1 MVEFVYVWKC
11 QVTHRWPS
19 RKGSRG
25 EWLVGIT
32 STSQVFLV
40 GVYLIFLCICTRAYV
55 HIHAYDCLYIYIH
68 AYDCLYIYIHVCDM
82 YQYIHIWTCIPI
94 HIHIHVYIHLF
105 CFSSHATVSLR
116 LRSVFALRFSS
127 QYCSRVPFPPHH
139 LFSLFLSFSPWC
151 IILKQQLQTS
161 KPPGTQASLRNNDWY
176 GASLAINK
184 LNSTASRLIS
194 HEFYVS
200 DAFWK
205 PRRIVPSHQLA
216 FPTCSASVSPSK
228 KM

>member
-1 MVEFVYVWKC
+1 VKFDGRVRIRVNVSSHTQVTLSQRKSRWMTRWHYFNFAGILSWCVSEFFVYMY
-11 QVTHRWPS
+11 TR
-19 RKGSRG
+19 
-25 EWLVGIT
+25 
-32 STSQVFLV
+32 
-40 GVYLIFLCICTRAYV
+40 ICTY
-55 HIHAYDCLYIYIH
+55 
-68 AYDCLYIYIHVCDM
+68 
-82 YQYIHIWTCIPI
+82 TCIWLFI
-94 HIHIHVYIHLF
+94 HIHTYMWYVSIYTYMNMYTYSYTYTCIHTPILF
-105 CFSSHATVSLR
+105 FSSHATVSLR
-116 LRSVFALRFSS
+116 LRSVFALCFSS

-200 DAFWK
+200 DAFSK

-216 FPTCSASVSPSK
+216 FPTCSASVSSSK